1 MTPAKRQFVIVNMLE
16 TEGPMS
22 VRALGALTGVDHT
35 TLGNDLA
42 SLELAGVVSRE
53 KIARPKAKQGAFI
66 WRLT

>member
-16 TEGPMS
+16 TEGPLS

-42 SLELAGVVSRE
+42 SLELAGVVKRE
-53 KIARPKAKQGAFI
+53 QVRRPAFKQPAFI